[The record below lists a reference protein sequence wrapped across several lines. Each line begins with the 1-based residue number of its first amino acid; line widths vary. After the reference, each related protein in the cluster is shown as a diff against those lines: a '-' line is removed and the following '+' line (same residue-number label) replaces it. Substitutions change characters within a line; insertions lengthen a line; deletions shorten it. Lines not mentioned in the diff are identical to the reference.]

1 MCVDWRKQAALLC
14 AAFFALFAMGPIRAG
29 AESPSWNGKYMLV
42 GYADQK
48 TGNSR
53 AAKQPEALFSGEM
66 TFVTQCSGGSC
77 VATVVDGPRP
87 KNPTVPLP
95 ERYTWDGGRWANV
108 YDWQWD
114 CFVADGVPKV
124 WAPARSWTYYIPQPD
139 GTLRGTWMTEI
150 YGGPCEGSVW
160 MPVAAFPLQRQ

>member
-1 MCVDWRKQAALLC
+1 MSVLRRNRAALLC
-14 AAFFALFAMGPIRAG
+14 AALIAVFAASPVPAV
-29 AESPSWNGKYMLV
+29 AENPSWNGKYTLI

-53 AAKQPEALFSGEM
+53 AAKQAEAPFSGEL

-95 ERYTWDGGRWANV
+95 ERYTWDGGRWANI

-114 CFVADGVPKV
+114 CLVGDGFPKV
-124 WAPARSWTYYIPQPD
+124 WSPARSWTYYVPQPD

>member
-1 MCVDWRKQAALLC
+1 MCVLRRKWTALLG
-14 AAFFALFAMGPIRAG
+14 AVLFAVLTASPFSAS
-29 AESPSWNGKYMLV
+29 AESPSWNGKYTLV

-53 AAKQPEALFSGEM
+53 AARQPEAPFSGELV
-66 TFVTQCSGGSC
+66 FVTKCSGGLC

-95 ERYTWDGGRWANV
+95 ERYTWDGSRWANI

-114 CFVADGVPKV
+114 CFMGDGAPKV
-124 WAPARSWTYYIPQPD
+124 WSPARSWTYYVPQPD